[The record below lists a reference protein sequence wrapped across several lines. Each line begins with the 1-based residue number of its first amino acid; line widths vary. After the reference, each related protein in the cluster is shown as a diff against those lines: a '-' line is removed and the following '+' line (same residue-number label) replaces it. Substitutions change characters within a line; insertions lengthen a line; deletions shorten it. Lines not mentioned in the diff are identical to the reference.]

1 MRGTKRRILAILA
14 LGASLLRSGLAD
26 AGDPTLAQQLFERG
40 RSAMVSADYRL
51 AHSQFEASY
60 QQEPAVGTLLNL
72 AVCEEKLGLWNAAL
86 RHLGQGLQMTSA
98 GDRRQPSISARF
110 AELGARIPRLTLRS
124 HAPLPAGVAITLD
137 DETIDPAILGATL
150 PVDPGWHSIRCIG
163 AHGASVC
170 AHGVETPEGQSIE
183 WLIELD
189 AGSIAAEHVTQ
200 RDATHA
206 ESTTHKPAGHRNSAL
221 PLWIGA
227 ASLASIALGLAAGAE
242 VLHLKSTMEA
252 HCDTT
257 HCDSQGVAAASSG
270 PVWSWVST
278 IAVGAGVVGLG
289 TSVAIA
295 LTAQPSRVGSAQ
307 LAIHGSF

>member
-1 MRGTKRRILAILA
+1 
-14 LGASLLRSGLAD
+14 
-26 AGDPTLAQQLFERG
+26 
-40 RSAMVSADYRL
+40 MVSGDYRL

-60 QQEPAVGTLLNL
+60 QQEPTLGTLLNL
-72 AVCEEKLGLWNAAL
+72 AVCEERLGLWNAAV
-86 RHLGQGLQMTSA
+86 RHLGQGLQMALA
-98 GDRRQPSISARF
+98 GDRRQPSIAARF

-124 HAPLPAGVAITLD
+124 HGSLPAGVTITLD
-137 DETIDPAILGATL
+137 DAAIDPATLGAPL

-163 AHGASVC
+163 THGAVC
-170 AHGVETPEGQSIE
+170 AHDVETPEGQSID

-189 AGSIAAEHVTQ
+189 SAPIAAEHATQ
-200 RDATHA
+200 RDAAHVASPTR
-206 ESTTHKPAGHRNSAL
+206 KLAGHRNSAV

-242 VLHLKSTMEA
+242 VLHLKSTMET
-252 HCDTT
+252 HCDAT
-257 HCDSQGVAAASSG
+257 HCDSQGVAAASAG

-278 IAVGAGVVGLG
+278 IAVGVGVVGLG

-295 LTAQPSRVGSAQ
+295 LAAPPSRVASAG